1 MLWKIAVPLNL
12 ANGEKERDCAKG
24 NANFQHHQ
32 ALAENDK
39 MCPPSQRI
47 DFGNY
52 IHPDSSCPGCMVGGW
67 LGLDGGGWLVDAL
80 AKGGRAHGGS
90 GEGEAVMKI
99 FAFVLHLAAFNEL
112 RRRRRRGGYAHYLL
126 PLEFGERESMT
137 R

>member
-24 NANFQHHQ
+24 ECEFPTSSGIG
-32 ALAENDK
+32 ENDK
-39 MCPPSQRI
+39 MCPPFQRI

-67 LGLDGGGWLVDAL
+67 LGLLDGGGWLVDAL

-90 GEGEAVMKI
+90 GEREAVMKI

-112 RRRRRRGGYAHYLL
+112 RR
-126 PLEFGERESMT
+126 
-137 R
+137 